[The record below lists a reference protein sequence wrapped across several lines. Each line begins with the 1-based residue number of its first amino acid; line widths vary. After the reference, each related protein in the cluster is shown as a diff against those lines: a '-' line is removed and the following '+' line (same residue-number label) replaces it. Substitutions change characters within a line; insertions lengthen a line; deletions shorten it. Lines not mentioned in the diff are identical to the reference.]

1 MIYLPLR
8 QQRLTID
15 KKRVRVRSPETHATN
30 TEVSHSGLV
39 DSKVW
44 NESSWG
50 HGFTVEE
57 KRTRVFVR

>member
-1 MIYLPLR
+1 MIYQPLR

-39 DSKVW
+39 NYKSW

-50 HGFTVEE
+50 HGFTVEV
-57 KRTRVFVR
+57 KRMRAFVQ